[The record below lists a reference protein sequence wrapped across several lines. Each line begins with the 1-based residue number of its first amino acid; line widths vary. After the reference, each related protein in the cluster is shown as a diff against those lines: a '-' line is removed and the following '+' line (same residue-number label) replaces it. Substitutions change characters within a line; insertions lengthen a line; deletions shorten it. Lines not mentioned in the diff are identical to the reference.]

1 MAAASILH
9 RVLRDDSYVS
19 PLLAAEALDELSPED
34 RRLVHELVL
43 GVLRWRGELD
53 YVINALTSRPAEKLD
68 SPLRVALWLGLYQ
81 LRHLERVPE
90 HAAVNESVELVKNS
104 RAWRGASLV
113 NAALRAE
120 TRERTSAPDDR
131 VKQPANRLAIE
142 LSHPKWLLE
151 RWIERFGVDEA
162 TNLARAN
169 NAHPPVAFR
178 LNPLR
183 APSLARVFEELS
195 ESGVAVRESAIVR
208 GGYVVASGHL
218 TQASRAVREGWIY
231 VQDEASQLV
240 ASLVGARAGERV
252 LDIGA
257 APGGK
262 TTAMAAAMG
271 NNGRIVAVDV
281 HPSRLATL
289 NATCHRLAAQNV
301 SAIAADA
308 STGLP
313 FAGGETFDRVLVDA
327 PCSGTGTLRRN
338 PEIKWRL
345 KAEDLERFTSLQ
357 AALLDTAAMRVRAG
371 GRLVYST
378 CSLEPE
384 EDEVVAAGFLD
395 RHPEFTRVDP
405 DAPDE
410 VRTSDGYVRTFP
422 NRHGADGFFAA
433 VFELSNRPADQA
445 PA

>member
-208 GGYVVASGHL
+208 GGYVENP
-218 TQASRAVREGWIY
+218 TRRRRQAG
-231 VQDEASQLV
+231 
-240 ASLVGARAGERV
+240 
-252 LDIGA
+252 
-257 APGGK
+257 
-262 TTAMAAAMG
+262 
-271 NNGRIVAVDV
+271 
-281 HPSRLATL
+281 
-289 NATCHRLAAQNV
+289 
-301 SAIAADA
+301 
-308 STGLP
+308 
-313 FAGGETFDRVLVDA
+313 
-327 PCSGTGTLRRN
+327 
-338 PEIKWRL
+338 
-345 KAEDLERFTSLQ
+345 
-357 AALLDTAAMRVRAG
+357 
-371 GRLVYST
+371 
-378 CSLEPE
+378 
-384 EDEVVAAGFLD
+384 
-395 RHPEFTRVDP
+395 
-405 DAPDE
+405 
-410 VRTSDGYVRTFP
+410 
-422 NRHGADGFFAA
+422 
-433 VFELSNRPADQA
+433 
-445 PA
+445 